1 MEAGF
6 IVMAIILIVA
16 AVAGLCVIVKKR
28 LISGSKTKDEG
39 IHGMLNIVYDEFSEN
54 PQLMLALYDPIEEVV
69 GQKQVVFEVNIIKQN
84 SQK

>member
-6 IVMAIILIVA
+6 IIMAIVLIVA
-16 AVAGLCVIVKKR
+16 AIAGLCFVVEKR
-28 LISGSKTKDEG
+28 LIGGSKMKDKDV
-39 IHGMLNIVYDEFSEN
+39 HGMLNIVYDESSEN
-54 PQLMLALYDPIEEVV
+54 PQLMLALYDPIEEVA